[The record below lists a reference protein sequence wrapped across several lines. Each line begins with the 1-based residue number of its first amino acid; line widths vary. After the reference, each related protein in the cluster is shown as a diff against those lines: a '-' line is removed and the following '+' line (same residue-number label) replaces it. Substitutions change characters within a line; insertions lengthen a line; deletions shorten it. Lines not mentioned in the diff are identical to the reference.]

1 VSDGSPHS
9 LLAIGLGWVAGI
21 SYLAACVAVV
31 SCIIY
36 SLQQGR
42 LDELEAELRP
52 VRARLVAT
60 EVKEWIAGND
70 DWAAFGTF
78 EILSGDEQGRATG
91 NLIPQ
96 SFYQSYGLRRERGRD
111 PSIPRD
117 EAEKHLPSW
126 EIGRIY
132 DGYVY
137 PDTKQYIFF
146 ELPGAAL
153 NALLLRRFAVAGAIL
168 LTLGLTA
175 STAVAYLK
183 RSTASC

>member
-1 VSDGSPHS
+1 
-9 LLAIGLGWVAGI
+9 VAGI
-21 SYLAACVAVV
+21 AFPAAFIAAVL
-31 SCIIY
+31 CIFY

-78 EILSGDEQGRATG
+78 EIVSGDEQGQATG

-96 SFYQSYGLRRERGRD
+96 SFYQSYGLRRQRGRD
-111 PSIPRD
+111 PLIPRD

-126 EIGRIY
+126 EIGKVY

-137 PDTKQYIFF
+137 PDAKEHIFF
-146 ELPGAAL
+146 ELPGAAQ
-153 NALLLRRFAVAGAIL
+153 NALLMRRFAVAAAIL
-168 LTLGLTA
+168 LTLGLIAFA
-175 STAVAYLK
+175 SVAYLK
-183 RSTASC
+183 RSTTSC